1 MQSYKEKLPKIT
13 TIILDIDGVLTNGEV
28 FVFKNEFVRAINTK
42 DAYAIQYAKR
52 VGLNVLIITG
62 GESQDLKQALEG
74 IGVTEVYLR
83 SSNKIEI
90 YNKAKAKYNFT
101 DAQALYMGDDI
112 PDYPVL
118 NVVGVATCP
127 QDAAVEIKQISHY
140 QSPVL
145 GGNGCVRDVIEQTL
159 RVQGKW
165 FTEQAFE
172 W

>member
-1 MQSYKEKLPKIT
+1 MLSYKEKLPNIT

-28 FVFKNEFVRAINTK
+28 FVLKNEFVRAINTK

-52 VGLNVLIITG
+52 VGINVLIITG

-83 SSNKIEI
+83 SSNKIEV
-90 YNKAKAKYNFT
+90 YNSAKEKYHFT
-101 DAQALYMGDDI
+101 DEQALYMGDDI

-118 NVVGVATCP
+118 KVVGIATCP
-127 QDAAVEIKQISHY
+127 QDAAIEIKQVSHY
-140 QSPVL
+140 QSPFN
-145 GGNGCVRDVIEQTL
+145 GGQGCVRDVIEQTL

-165 FTEQAFE
+165 FQEQAFH

>member
-1 MQSYKEKLPKIT
+1 MLSYKEKLPNIT

-28 FVFKNEFVRAINTK
+28 FVLKNEFVRAINTK

-52 VGLNVLIITG
+52 VGINVLIITG

-83 SSNKIEI
+83 SSNKIEV
-90 YNKAKAKYNFT
+90 YNSAKEKYHFN
-101 DAQALYMGDDI
+101 DEQALYMGDDI

-118 NVVGVATCP
+118 KVVGIATCP
-127 QDAAVEIKQISHY
+127 QDAAIEIKQVSHY
-140 QSPVL
+140 QSPFN
-145 GGNGCVRDVIEQTL
+145 GGQGCVRDVIEQTL

-165 FTEQAFE
+165 FQEQAFH

>member
-1 MQSYKEKLPKIT
+1 MLSYKEKLPNIT

-28 FVFKNEFVRAINTK
+28 FVLKNEFVRAINTK

-52 VGLNVLIITG
+52 VGINVLIITG

-83 SSNKIEI
+83 SSNKIEV
-90 YNKAKAKYNFT
+90 YNAAKEKYQFT
-101 DAQALYMGDDI
+101 DEQALYMGDDI

-118 NVVGVATCP
+118 KVVGIATCP
-127 QDAAVEIKQISHY
+127 QDAAIEIKQVSHY
-140 QSPVL
+140 QSPFN
-145 GGNGCVRDVIEQTL
+145 GGQGCVRDVIEQTL

-165 FTEQAFE
+165 FKEQAFH

>member
-1 MQSYKEKLPKIT
+1 MQSYKEKLPFIT

-28 FVFKNEFVRAINTK
+28 FVLKNEFARAINTK

-62 GESQDLKQALEG
+62 GESQDLKRALED
-74 IGVTEVYLR
+74 IGVTEVYLK
-83 SSNKIEI
+83 SSNKIEV
-90 YNKAKAKYNFT
+90 YNSAKHKYNFT
-101 DAQALYMGDDI
+101 DEQALYMGDDI

-118 NVVGVATCP
+118 KVVGVATCP

-140 QSPVL
+140 QSPIQ
-145 GGNGCVRDVIEQTL
+145 GGQGCVRDIIEQTL

-165 FTEQAFE
+165 FQENAFH

>member
-1 MQSYKEKLPKIT
+1 MLSYKKKLPNIT

-28 FVFKNEFVRAINTK
+28 FVLKNEFVRAINTK

-52 VGLNVLIITG
+52 MGLNVLIITG
-62 GESQDLKQALEG
+62 GESKELKKALED
-74 IGVTEVYLR
+74 IGVTEVYLK
-83 SSNKIEI
+83 SSNKIEV
-90 YNKAKAKYNFT
+90 YNAAKHKYSFT

-118 NVVGVATCP
+118 KTVGVATCP
-127 QDAAVEIKQISHY
+127 QDAVVEVKQISHY
-140 QSPVL
+140 QSPIK
-145 GGNGCVRDVIEQTL
+145 GGQGCVRDVIEQTL

-165 FTEQAFE
+165 FQENAFH

>member
-1 MQSYKEKLPKIT
+1 MLSYKEKLSNIT

-28 FVFKNEFVRAINTK
+28 FVLKNEFARAINTK

-52 VGLNVLIITG
+52 VGINVLIITG

-83 SSNKIEI
+83 SSNKIEV
-90 YNKAKAKYNFT
+90 YNSAKEKYHFS
-101 DAQALYMGDDI
+101 DEQALYMGDDI

-118 NVVGVATCP
+118 KVVGVATCP
-127 QDAAVEIKQISHY
+127 QDAAIEIKQVSHY
-140 QSPVL
+140 QSPFN
-145 GGNGCVRDVIEQTL
+145 GGQGCVRDVIEQTL

-165 FTEQAFE
+165 FQEQAFH